1 MERSIRVEDK
11 DLILPS
17 EEWLET
23 VDAKMGSEGVPYR
36 QRPFQAIRTWSL
48 ENDCPVWYGT
58 EFAGRIFAWFEQHSA
73 PGSHNIGGMYTG
85 VFYFDAYFWPV
96 EIPLAYGR
104 VNLDALDSLGIMP
117 SSIKARLSQ
126 HRGTLIEYMGLWTDC
141 LDFGYGCDDI
151 EKSRRLAGFAG
162 RLFAS
167 ADHQLRATVSLL
179 TEHEP
184 NAKAMDSA
192 RMTTEMFLKT
202 FLAAHGALTEPG
214 AVKIGHDLRLALT
227 KCLEIKADSELRNL
241 AGRVEQFPG
250 INSRYD
256 GRIYTPSEL
265 WLAYGTS
272 QIAASA
278 TVRSLSNRNARGTI
292 EGRLGQRPRA

>member
-1 MERSIRVEDK
+1 MESK
-11 DLILPS
+11 DQITPS
-17 EEWLET
+17 EEWLEA

-36 QRPFQAIRTWSL
+36 QRPFQAIRAWSL

-58 EFAGRIFAWFEQHSA
+58 EFANRIFAWFERHSA

-104 VNLDALDSLGIMP
+104 VTLNPLASLRIMP
-117 SSIKARLSQ
+117 DSIKSRLAQS
-126 HRGTLIEYMGLWTDC
+126 RVTLLEYMGVWADC

-151 EKSRRLAGFAG
+151 GKSKRLSGFAAQ
-162 RLFAS
+162 LFAS

-179 TEHEP
+179 REQEP

-192 RMTTEMFLKT
+192 RMTTEIFLKT
-202 FLAAHGALTEPG
+202 FLAAHGALTEQD
-214 AVKIGHDLRLALT
+214 ARKIGHDLCLALT
-227 KCLEIKADSELRNL
+227 RCLEIKRDSEIHNL
-241 AGRVEQFPG
+241 VGRVEQFRG
-250 INSRYD
+250 ISGRYD
-256 GRIYTPSEL
+256 GKTYTPNEL

-272 QIAASA
+272 QIAASV
-278 TVRSLSNRNARGTI
+278 TVRSLSNRNARATLEGTVA
-292 EGRLGQRPRA
+292 QRPNA